1 MCGIA
6 GILGPRAGEDGQ
18 AELMAAMTARLAH
31 RGPDDSGF
39 ARGDGYF
46 FGHRRLS
53 IIDLEHGHQP
63 MFSED
68 RRYVLVYNGE
78 LYNYI
83 ELRQRLIQK
92 GVRFSTFSDTEV
104 LLKALMMD
112 GEVALSALNGMFAFA
127 FLDTHTGEWI
137 LARDQFGIKPLYFNK
152 REGQLSFASE
162 IKALLADPELRAE
175 PDWHGIEQ
183 YMTFQFCLGDQTM
196 FRNIRRIEPGCAII
210 GKGGDILRS
219 IRYWDTDYSA
229 NETHGEGYFVDRLR
243 VLLDDAAHLQ
253 TRSDVPVG
261 AYLSGGLDSSV
272 VATLAAE
279 HVTAPL
285 RLFHG
290 RFDEGAKYDEL
301 HHARKVADA
310 LPGSELHITVPTA
323 DDFVADMPR
332 LIHAMDEPVAG
343 PGLFPQFRVSA
354 LAAQHV
360 KVVLGG
366 QGGDEIF
373 GGYARYLVGYLEQAL
388 KGAIFETQEEGRHVV
403 TLASIIPNLPL
414 LREYR
419 PLMQT
424 FWREGLFDSMDRRYF
439 RLIDRSPDLHQ
450 LLTADALGRYEEDRV
465 FAEFQRIFNHPDTKS
480 FFNKMTHFDL
490 KTFLPAL
497 LQVEDRVS
505 MAVSLES
512 RVPLLDTRI
521 VDLVTS
527 MLPAVKFQGGQAKH
541 IFKQA
546 VANVVPADVLSRK
559 DKMGFPV
566 PFSEWLQGGPVRD
579 FVGDILLGQRSRER
593 GLFRPDVLER
603 LMSAEGQFGRQLW
616 GALCLEMWHQTFI
629 DT

>member
-6 GILGPRAGEDGQ
+6 GILGPRAGEDRQ
-18 AELMAAMTARLAH
+18 AELMAAMVARLAH

-39 ARGDGYF
+39 ARGKGYY

-53 IIDLEHGHQP
+53 IIDLEHGYQP
-63 MFSED
+63 MFSEE
-68 RRYVLVYNGE
+68 RRYIIVFNGE

-112 GEVALSALNGMFAFA
+112 GEAALPNLNGMFAFA
-127 FLDTHTGEWI
+127 FLDTQTGEWI
-137 LARDQFGIKPLYFNK
+137 LARDPFGIKPLYFHT

-210 GKGGDILRS
+210 GRGGDILRS

-229 NETHGEGYFVDRLR
+229 NDTHGEGYFVDKLR
-243 VLLDDAAHLQ
+243 VLLDDATHLQ

-290 RFDEGAKYDEL
+290 RFDEGVKYDEL

-310 LPGSELHITVPTA
+310 ISGSELHITVPTA

-332 LIHAMDEPVAG
+332 LIYAMDEPVAG
-343 PGLFPQFRVSA
+343 PGLFPQYRVSA

-424 FWREGLFDSMDRRYF
+424 FWREGLFESMDRRYF

-450 LLTADALGRYEEDRV
+450 LLTADALGRYEEGRV
-465 FAEFQRIFNHPDTKS
+465 FAEFQRTFNHPDTKS

-541 IFKQA
+541 VFKQA
-546 VANVVPADVLSRK
+546 VANVVPAEILSRK

-579 FVGDILLGQRSRER
+579 FVGDILLSQRSRER
-593 GLFRPDVLER
+593 GLFRPEVLER
-603 LMSAEGQFGRQLW
+603 LMNAEGQFGRQLW
-616 GALCLEMWHQTFI
+616 GALCLEMWHQAFI
-629 DT
+629 DG